1 MVKPEDCQRHLK
13 VAKTILEQGVYAGL
27 EACRPLYSHPHD
39 CKQCRE
45 INDASPLGHVKLTE
59 EQIVTASY
67 LIDQFYKS
75 VLKKRRIR

>member
-13 VAKTILEQGVYAGL
+13 VAKEILEKGVFAGL
-27 EACRPLYSHPHD
+27 EASRPLYSHPHD

-45 INDASPLGHVKLTE
+45 INDSASLGQIKFTE
-59 EQIVTASY
+59 EQIITASY